1 MLDMFITKLCASRGS
16 LSSIGSC
23 VWPLFTRSHRHG
35 QAKLLH
41 TQIPQLNSNRA
52 SVACCGRQR
61 YERMYPVMLV
71 RPDGST
77 VSIRYKEPRRII
89 MMPVNLS
96 TLSEEE
102 RRVRLKK
109 REVKKPQKQTGV
121 QYEDDFKVDKYTHLW
136 KKK

>member
-1 MLDMFITKLCASRGS
+1 MLTLYLEKRKVLLRLDLSVACFLCVCTDF
-16 LSSIGSC
+16 LSSFSIGSC

-41 TQIPQLNSNRA
+41 TQIPQLNSNRV

-89 MMPVNLS
+89 MVSLPYLKASNPLACCLS
-96 TLSEEE
+96 
-102 RRVRLKK
+102 
-109 REVKKPQKQTGV
+109 
-121 QYEDDFKVDKYTHLW
+121 
-136 KKK
+136 

>member
-1 MLDMFITKLCASRGS
+1 MLTLYLEKRKVLLRLD
-16 LSSIGSC
+16 LSVACFLSVCTDFLSSFSIGSC
-23 VWPLFTRSHRHG
+23 VWPLFSRSHRHG

-89 MMPVNLS
+89 MVSLPYLKASNPLACCLS
-96 TLSEEE
+96 
-102 RRVRLKK
+102 
-109 REVKKPQKQTGV
+109 
-121 QYEDDFKVDKYTHLW
+121 
-136 KKK
+136 